1 MALIHEGTQEIMKG
15 ELELFHLPGTQTNID
30 ETKYEKYFPQTSLDR
45 GGPLDFSINLND
57 EEYLDTQNIFLYMQL
72 RILDENG
79 GMLKSR
85 ISHEDAGIPPKSM
98 VYPVNYF
105 HAACFK
111 SVDVLINNKSCSSND
126 TLYAYRSYLEAL
138 LSHSKPM
145 KNEQMRCAMF
155 YKDKVPFDEHS
166 EAVTKTDA
174 GATTNTGAATRFA
187 RTKFSKKFETIG
199 RLHTDLTSQGRLLT
213 GVSEITIRL
222 HRADPKF
229 CLMAV
234 EATGRYT
241 ISIDKAELYVCQKKI
256 ATSVRE
262 AHQVM
267 LLKTPF
273 KYPIRKVQMK
283 FFTRGANRSDL
294 TEPNLVNGVLPRRII
309 IGLVDSLAFH
319 GSYHHSPFNFN
330 HFNVSNIVLRKNG
343 VALPFAEIN
352 LNFEEEC
359 FLQGYTSLL
368 DGTNRLFQD
377 TSLDISPFT
386 DYPNGYTLFAFDLT
400 SDHESSCNA
409 YQLVKHGNVAL
420 EIKLAKP
427 SDKGITILTYLEFD
441 SLIQVDKD
449 GLVTYE

>member
-1 MALIHEGTQEIMKG
+1 MALIHEATQEIMKS
-15 ELELFHLPGTQTNID
+15 EIELFHLPGTQTNIE

-57 EEYLDTQNIFLYMQL
+57 EEYLDTQNIFLYMQV

-79 GMLKSR
+79 AALK
-85 ISHEDAGIPPKSM
+85 EKNDNNDDIPTKSI
-98 VYPVNYF
+98 VFPVNYF

-138 LSHSKPM
+138 LSHSKSM
-145 KNEQMRCAMF
+145 KHEQLRGAMY
-155 YKDKVPFDEHS
+155 YKDAAPFDEHS
-166 EAVTKTDA
+166 DAVTKTDA
-174 GATTNTGAATRFA
+174 EATTNTGAAIRFA

-213 GVSEITIRL
+213 GVSEVTIRL

-229 CLMAV
+229 CLMAT

-241 ISIDKAELYVCQKKI
+241 ISIDKAELFVCQKKI

-262 AHQVM
+262 AHQIM

-283 FFTRGANRSDL
+283 FFTRGANRGDL
-294 TEPNLVNGVLPRRII
+294 SEPNLVNGVLPRRII

-330 HFNVSNIVLRKNG
+330 HFNVSSVVLRKNG
-343 VALPFAEIN
+343 VALPFGEITV
-352 LNFEEEC
+352 NFEDQC

-377 TSLDISPFT
+377 TSLDLSPFT
-386 DYPNGYTLFAFDLT
+386 DYPNGYTLYAFDLT
-400 SDHESSCNA
+400 ADHESSCNT
-409 YQLVKHGNVAL
+409 YQLVKHGNVGL
-420 EIKLAKP
+420 ELRLSKP
-427 SDKGITILTYLEFD
+427 SETGITILTYLEFD

>member
-1 MALIHEGTQEIMKG
+1 MALIHEATQEIMKS
-15 ELELFHLPGTQTNID
+15 EIELFHLPGTQTNIE
-30 ETKYEKYFPQTSLDR
+30 ETKYEKYYPHTSLDR

-57 EEYLDTQNIFLYMQL
+57 EEYLDTQNIFLYMQV

-79 GMLKSR
+79 AALK
-85 ISHEDAGIPPKSM
+85 EKNNDNNDIPTKSM
-98 VYPVNYF
+98 VFPVNYF

-138 LSHSKPM
+138 LSHSKSM
-145 KNEQMRCAMF
+145 KHEQMRCAMY
-155 YKDKVPFDEHS
+155 YKDAVPFDEHS
-166 EAVTKTDA
+166 DAVTKTDA

-213 GVSEITIRL
+213 GVSEVTIRL

-229 CLMAV
+229 CLMATE
-234 EATGRYT
+234 EAGRYT
-241 ISIDKAELYVCQKKI
+241 ISIDKAELFVCQKKI

-262 AHQVM
+262 AHQIM

-283 FFTRGANRSDL
+283 FFTRGANRGDL
-294 TEPNLVNGVLPRRII
+294 SEPNLVNGVLPRRII

-330 HFNVSNIVLRKNG
+330 HFNVSSVVLRKNG
-343 VALPFAEIN
+343 VALPFGEISV
-352 LNFEEEC
+352 NFEDQC

-377 TSLDISPFT
+377 TSLDLSPFT
-386 DYPNGYTLFAFDLT
+386 DYPNGYTLYAFDLT
-400 SDHESSCNA
+400 ADHESSCNA
-409 YQLVKHGNVAL
+409 YQLVKHGNVGL
-420 EIKLAKP
+420 ELRLSKP
-427 SDKGITILTYLEFD
+427 SEKGITILTYLEFD